1 MAIIT
6 LDDMK
11 AHLGIVTNDD
21 DDLITGKIDAA
32 QTHLESLLG
41 FSIGEQFGGDSPPV
55 YPADILEA
63 VRQLAAHMF
72 ENREATVV
80 GISASELPMGVW
92 ETVSNRRNYSWSDD
106 A

>member
-1 MAIIT
+1 MSIVT

-11 AHLGIVTNDD
+11 AHLGIIDD
-21 DDLITGKIDAA
+21 ADDGLISTKIDAA
-32 QTHLESLLG
+32 QAHLESLLG
-41 FSIGEQFGGDSPPV
+41 YEIATEFASPLV
-55 YPADILEA
+55 VPADLTEA
-63 VRQLAAHMF
+63 VMRLCAHYF

-92 ETVSNRRNYSWSDD
+92 ETVSNRRHYSWSDD